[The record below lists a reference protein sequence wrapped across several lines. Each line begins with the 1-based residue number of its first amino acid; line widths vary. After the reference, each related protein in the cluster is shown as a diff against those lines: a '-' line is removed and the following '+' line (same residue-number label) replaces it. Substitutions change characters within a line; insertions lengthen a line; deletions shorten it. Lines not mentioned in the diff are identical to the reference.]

1 MAELFK
7 IDIEFN
13 PFAEKPIIVVPE
25 EISIP
30 LNSQILWRIKK
41 IDHSVFR
48 EMKFNKGVSFSIY
61 FDDNKTPFK
70 WRGKKRRLRN
80 KTFSKSFYIKNNMA
94 LAMGTANKIGDFK
107 YSVSVTQIDGDFTYD
122 DDPYIHIY

>member
-1 MAELFK
+1 MTELFK

-48 EMKFNKGVSFSIY
+48 EMKFNKGVSFCGI
-61 FDDNKTPFK
+61 
-70 WRGKKRRLRN
+70 RRSLSHFTLR
-80 KTFSKSFYIKNNMA
+80 I
-94 LAMGTANKIGDFK
+94 IW
-107 YSVSVTQIDGDFTYD
+107 
-122 DDPYIHIY
+122 H